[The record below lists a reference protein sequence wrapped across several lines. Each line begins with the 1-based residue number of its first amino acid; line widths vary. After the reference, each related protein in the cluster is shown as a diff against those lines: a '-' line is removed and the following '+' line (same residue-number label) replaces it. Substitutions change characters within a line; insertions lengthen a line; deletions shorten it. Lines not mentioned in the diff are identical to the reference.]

1 MFVTQI
7 GRGDVSTGWDFS
19 KWPSRM
25 RSVWCIGWAPA
36 AIVLASPRMRAVANR
51 NFRSFCICRVSKA
64 KGAALQPLTDQK
76 SAGDRGVVV
85 LLRRDVGR
93 DVRLG
98 AAFGRPVRRDVRL
111 GVAFRRGLGES
122 CGGGAGDQD
131 ARQHWR
137 F

>member
-36 AIVLASPRMRAVANR
+36 AIVVASPGMKGGGNR
-51 NFRSFCICRVSKA
+51 NFRSVCVCRVSKA
-64 KGAALQPLTDQK
+64 KGAALQPLPDQK
-76 SAGDRGVVV
+76 SACDRGVVV

-98 AAFGRPVRRDVRL
+98 AAFGRPVRRGARL
-111 GVAFRRGLGES
+111 AWALR
-122 CGGGAGDQD
+122 
-131 ARQHWR
+131 
-137 F
+137 